1 MEKKMTRYTIQ
12 ETYEYYVEAN
22 SPEEAQEIFEAHMGD
37 SEDTHVTF
45 TQNYTHIYDNE
56 GKEEYAY

>member
-1 MEKKMTRYTIQ
+1 MRYTIQ
-12 ETYEYYVEAN
+12 ETYEYYVEAD

-37 SEDTHVTF
+37 GEDTHVTF

-56 GKEEYAY
+56 GKEV